1 MSTKATNTPNGTEP
15 EYWQSVD
22 QWMNSDSFRTMMKD
36 EFPEDASEWLDPVSR
51 RSFLAL
57 SAASVALASGCNP
70 SLKPASQRKVVP
82 YVKQPEHILP
92 GVALF
97 FSTAMA
103 QHNGVGLGLIVKQT
117 EGRPIKIE
125 GNPNQATSAGACNLQ
140 ALASPLDLYDP
151 DRSGSS
157 GVIQK
162 GGLSTQKNDSV
173 INKIKQAITSLGNP
187 AAPANAGA
195 GVVFLT
201 EPTTSPTLIDL
212 MEKFLAANPKAKW
225 LTYEAVTRDNA
236 RKAAKAAFTKNVNQ
250 VVNYTNAKIVLSL
263 DADFLTTGAP
273 GAARAFGKAR
283 RARHLKVGAEDGMV
297 VSETKNPM
305 NRLYVV
311 EAMTTSTGAV
321 ADHRLP
327 LKPSQIESF
336 ARALAAKLG
345 IDGVADDG
353 KLPELAKT
361 WLDPLAKDLLANKGS
376 AAVVVGDHA
385 TPATHLLAHAINAK
399 IEADKG
405 DTPAISFTKALE
417 PATTQPLPGWPGDD
431 TLTALKQLVEEMN
444 AGKVSLLVMAGVN
457 PVYDAPAD
465 LKFAAAL
472 EKVRGVKDGIA
483 LHAGYYEN
491 ETSSLSTHH
500 LNTPHFL
507 ESWGDVRG
515 HDGAV
520 TIQQPL
526 IAPMKGGKTLIE
538 VLAVLLNSGNSDGL
552 ELVKDYHRRTF
563 EKSATKSG
571 TFEHYWEEGLKFG
584 KLPNSELTKEAVVF
598 KGLENVN
605 DKDFTAPVI
614 ADLEIQFRPDPV
626 LFDGKQANNGWLH
639 ELPKP
644 ITNLTWDNAAMM
656 SPRTAEKLKIQ
667 EGYTFNTYRSGERGC
682 TDTDVVKLTVNGR
695 TIEAAA
701 HILPGMADDTIVLHL
716 GYGRSKAGR
725 VGSPTDTGSVAP
737 GFNAYAIRS
746 TDSFWNAK
754 VDCTRANRNHFLAIA
769 GAHSAMESRRPVRH
783 GSVADFLNDEDF
795 AQIPSSAPAEAEMF
809 RAHTPGTPENF
820 ALLNFQ
826 NPKGEQRKHPYAH
839 EDHGIHEHP
848 PHDKRVKPLSL
859 YPSNPINV
867 TTPQGVNEDSN
878 RTYRRWAMAIDLGS
892 CTGCGACTLACV
904 AENNIPVVGK
914 EQVMRGRAMH
924 WIRID
929 RYYSIPHAGKLMSDD
944 LGAAGING
952 PTRKERVKDSEKIK
966 VHVQPVN
973 CQQCEK
979 APCEVVC
986 PVGATVHSADGL
998 NDMAYNRCVGTRYC
1012 SNNCPYKVRR
1022 FNFLQYTDY
1031 TTDSLKLLNNPEVT
1045 VRTRGVMEKCT
1056 YCVQRIRN
1064 AEMEAERE
1072 WNSKARPKDG
1082 NGRPKILDGEIL
1094 TACQQA
1100 CPTGSIMFG
1109 DLNDDGR
1116 DGAKPAAILRWK
1128 AEPHN
1133 YGLLA
1138 DLNTMPRTS
1147 YLAAIR
1153 NPNPELEKALMGEK
1167 GAEVHG

>member
-1 MSTKATNTPNGTEP
+1 MSAKATNTPNGAEP
-15 EYWQSVD
+15 EFWRSVD
-22 QWMNSDSFRTMMKD
+22 EWMNTDNFRTMMKD

-57 SAASVALASGCNP
+57 AAASVALASGCNP
-70 SLKPASQRKVVP
+70 SFRPASQRKVVP

-92 GVALF
+92 GVPLF

-151 DRSGSS
+151 DRSSGS
-157 GVIQK
+157 GRMQK
-162 GGLSTQKNDSV
+162 GGLLASKNES
-173 INKIKQAITSLGNP
+173 IITTIKAALTAVGSP
-187 AAPANAGA
+187 AAPANAGT

-212 MEKFLAANPKAKW
+212 MEKFLIAYPKAKW
-225 LTYEAVTRDNA
+225 LTYEPVNRDNV

-250 VVNYTNAKIVLSL
+250 VVNYSNAKVVLSL
-263 DADFLTTGAP
+263 DSDFLTTGAP
-273 GAARAFGKAR
+273 GAARAFGKRR
-283 RARHLKVGAEDGMV
+283 RARHLGVGAEDGSV
-297 VSETKNPM
+297 VSVTKNPM

-327 LKPSQIESF
+327 LKPSQLESF

-345 IDGVADDG
+345 VTGVTDDG
-353 KLPELAKT
+353 KLPELAKK
-361 WLDPLAKDLLANKGS
+361 WLDPLTKDLLANKGS

-405 DTPAISFTKALE
+405 DAPAISFTKALE
-417 PATTQPLPGWPGDD
+417 PSTNQPLPGWPSDD
-431 TLTALKQLVEEMN
+431 SFASLKLLVEEMN
-444 AGKVSLLVMAGVN
+444 AGKVSLLFMSGVN

-465 LKFAAAL
+465 LKFADAL
-472 EKVRGVKDGIA
+472 DKVRAVKDA
-483 LHAGYYEN
+483 LIIHAGYYQD
-491 ETSSLSTHH
+491 ETTDKATHH
-500 LNTPHFL
+500 TNLPHYL

-515 HDGAV
+515 HDGAI

-538 VLAVLLNSGNSDGL
+538 VLGVLLNAPNNDGL
-552 ELVKDYHRRTF
+552 ELVKDYHRRAF

-571 TFEHYWEEGLKFG
+571 TFEHYWEEGLKYG
-584 KLPNSELTKEAVVF
+584 KLANSEFTKEAVVF
-598 KGLENVN
+598 KGLDNVN
-605 DKDFTAPVI
+605 DKDFTSPAI
-614 ADLEIQFRPDPV
+614 AELEIQYRPDPV

-667 EGYTFNTYRSGERGC
+667 SGYTFNTYRSGERGC
-682 TDTDVVKLTVNGR
+682 TETDIVKLTVNGR
-695 TIEAAA
+695 NVEVAA
-701 HILPGMADDTIVLHL
+701 HILAGMADDVIVFHL

-725 VGSPTDTGSVAP
+725 VGSPTDPGTVAP
-737 GFNAYAIRS
+737 GFNAYVIRA
-746 TDSFWNAK
+746 TDGLWSAK
-754 VDCTRANRNHFLAIA
+754 VECTRVNKNHFLAIA
-769 GAHSAMESRRPVRH
+769 GAHYAMESRRPVRH

-795 AQIPSSAPAEAEMF
+795 AQIPSSAPAEAEVF
-809 RAHTPGTPENF
+809 RANTPGTPENF
-820 ALLNFQ
+820 ELLNFQ
-826 NPKGEQRKHPYAH
+826 NPDLKPRKHPYAH
-839 EDHGIHEHP
+839 EDHGTHEHAA
-848 PHDKRVKPLSL
+848 HDKRVKPLSL
-859 YPSNPINV
+859 YPGNPIK
-867 TTPQGVNEDSN
+867 VNGEDAN
-878 RTYRRWAMAIDLGS
+878 RSYRRWAMAIDLGS

-929 RYYSIPHAGKLMSDD
+929 RYYSIPVSGKLMSDN
-944 LGAAGING
+944 LGAAGINEK
-952 PTRKERVKDSEKIK
+952 TRKERLHDSEKLK

-1056 YCVQRIRN
+1056 YCTQRIRN

-1082 NGRPKILDGEIL
+1082 NGRPKINDGEIL

-1153 NPNPELEKALMGEK
+1153 NPNPELEKALQGEK
-1167 GAEVHG
+1167 GQEAHG

>member
-1 MSTKATNTPNGTEP
+1 MSAKATNTPNGAEP
-15 EYWQSVD
+15 DYWRSVD
-22 QWMNSDSFRTMMKD
+22 EWMNTDSFRTMMKD

-70 SLKPASQRKVVP
+70 SFKPASQRKVVP

-92 GVALF
+92 GVPLF

-117 EGRPIKIE
+117 EGRPIKVE

-157 GVIQK
+157 GVMQK

-173 INKIKQAITSLGNP
+173 INKIKTALTALSNP
-187 AAPANAGA
+187 AAPATAGT

-201 EPTTSPTLIDL
+201 EPTTSPTLIAL
-212 MEKFLAANPKAKW
+212 MEQFLAANPKSKW
-225 LTYEAVTRDNA
+225 LTYEPVSRDNV

-250 VVNYTNAKIVLSL
+250 VVNYANAKVVLSL
-263 DADFLTTGAP
+263 DSDFLTTGAP

-283 RARHLKVGAEDGMV
+283 RARHLKVGAEDGVV

-327 LKPSQIESF
+327 LKPSQLESF

-345 IDGVADDG
+345 ITGATDDG
-353 KLPELAKT
+353 KLPDLAKKY
-361 WLDPLAKDLLANKGS
+361 LDPLAKDLLANKGS

-405 DTPAISFTKALE
+405 DAPAISFTKQLE
-417 PATTQPLPGWPGDD
+417 PTATQALAGWPGDD
-431 TLTALKQLVEEMN
+431 SLAALKTLVEEMN
-444 AGKVSLLVMAGVN
+444 AGKVTLLVMAGVN

-465 LKFAAAL
+465 LKFAEAL
-472 EKVRGVKDGIA
+472 DKLRSVKDSIA
-483 LHAGYYEN
+483 LHAGYYHD
-491 ETSSLSTHH
+491 ETTDKATHH
-500 LNTPHFL
+500 LNLPHYL

-515 HDGAV
+515 HDGAI

-538 VLAVLLNSGNSDGL
+538 VLATLLNSPFSEGL
-552 ELVKDYHRRTF
+552 ELVKDYHRKAF

-571 TFEHYWEEGLKFG
+571 TFDRYWEEGLKYG
-584 KLPNSELTKEAVVF
+584 KLPNSEYAKEAVVF
-598 KGLENVN
+598 KGLEQVN

-626 LFDGKQANNGWLH
+626 LFDGRQANNGWLH

-644 ITNLTWDNAAMM
+644 ISNLTWDNAAYM
-656 SPRTAEKLKIQ
+656 SPRTAEKLKIS

-682 TDTDVVKLTVNGR
+682 TETDIVKLTVNGR
-695 TIEAAA
+695 TVEVAA
-701 HILPGMADDTIVLHL
+701 HAMPGLADDVVVFHL
-716 GYGRSKAGR
+716 GYGRTKAGR
-725 VGSPTDTGSVAP
+725 VGSPSETGSVAP
-737 GFNAYAIRS
+737 GFNAYAIRA
-746 TDSFWNAK
+746 TDAFWSAK

-769 GAHSAMESRRPVRH
+769 GAHYAMESRRPVRH
-783 GSVADFLNDEDF
+783 ATVKEFLNDEDF
-795 AQIPSSAPAEAEMF
+795 AQIPSSAPAEAEVF
-809 RAHTPGTPENF
+809 RAHTPGTPENT
-820 ALLNFQ
+820 ALLNEMY
-826 NPKGEQRKHPYAH
+826 PGEKRKHPYEH
-839 EDHGIHEHP
+839 EDPGHVHEHAA
-848 PHDKRVKPLSL
+848 HDKRIKPLSL
-859 YPSNPINV
+859 YPGNPIKVAGKDANL
-867 TTPQGVNEDSN
+867 S
-878 RTYRRWAMAIDLGS
+878 YRRWAMAIDLGS

-929 RYYSIPHAGKLMSDD
+929 RYYSIPVAGKLMSDD

-952 PTRKERVKDSEKIK
+952 PTRKARIQDSEKLK

-1056 YCVQRIRN
+1056 YCTQRIRN

-1072 WNSKARPKDG
+1072 WKTRPQDG
-1082 NGRPKILDGEIL
+1082 SNRPKILDGEIL

-1116 DGAKPAAILRWK
+1116 DGTKPAAILRWK

-1167 GAEVHG
+1167 GAEAHG